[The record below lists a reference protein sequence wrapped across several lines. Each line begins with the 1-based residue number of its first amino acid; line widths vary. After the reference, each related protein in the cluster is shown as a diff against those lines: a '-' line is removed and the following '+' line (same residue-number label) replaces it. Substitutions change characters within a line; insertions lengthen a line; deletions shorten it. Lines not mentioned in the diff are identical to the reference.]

1 MAERTGGKA
10 AKSASKVLTTSKSK
24 TAKSVAASALA
35 QARGGKTSKKAAKAA
50 SKVMTDKRFSKA
62 ARSAAA
68 SALTQV
74 EKGGK
79 KKR

>member
-1 MAERTGGKA
+1 MAEKTGSKV
-10 AKSASKVLTTSKSK
+10 AKKASKVLTTSKSK
-24 TAKSVAASALA
+24 TAKAAAGSALA

-50 SKVMTDKRFSKA
+50 SKVMGDKRFSKA